1 MTTDDMISMMMFHLA
16 SSMSLM
22 EMTLVNYPQMSS
34 DITEAIDEAIAKS
47 RNVNEH
53 ALWETYKDFLNPDIN
68 PAAKSNV
75 VPIIQ

>member
-22 EMTLVNYPQMSS
+22 EMTLTNYPQMMP
-34 DITEAIDEAIAKS
+34 DISQAIDEAVAKARS
-47 RNVNEH
+47 VNEH
-53 ALWETYKDFLNPDIN
+53 ALWETYRDFMNPDID
-68 PAAKSNV
+68 PAAQSNV

>member
-1 MTTDDMISMMMFHLA
+1 MTSDDMISMMMFHLA

-22 EMTLVNYPQMSS
+22 EMTLNSHPQMVP
-34 DITEAIDEAIAKS
+34 DISQAIDEAISKS

-53 ALWETYKDFLNPDIN
+53 ALWETYRDFMNPDIN
-68 PAAKSNV
+68 PAAQSNV

>member
-22 EMTLVNYPQMSS
+22 EMTLTNYPQMMP
-34 DITEAIDEAIAKS
+34 DISQAIDEAVAKARS
-47 RNVNEH
+47 VNEH
-53 ALWETYKDFLNPDIN
+53 ALWETYRDFMDPDIN

>member
-22 EMTLVNYPQMSS
+22 EMTLTNYPQMMP
-34 DITEAIDEAIAKS
+34 DISQAIDEAVAKARS
-47 RNVNEH
+47 ANEH
-53 ALWETYKDFLNPDIN
+53 AFWETYRDFMDPDIN

>member
-1 MTTDDMISMMMFHLA
+1 MTSDDMVSMMMFHLA

-22 EMTLVNYPQMSS
+22 EMTLANHPQMIP

-53 ALWETYKDFLNPDIN
+53 ALWETYRDFLNPDIN
-68 PAAKSNV
+68 PDAKSNIV
-75 VPIIQ
+75 SIIQ

>member
-1 MTTDDMISMMMFHLA
+1 MTSDDMVSMMMFHLA

-22 EMTLVNYPQMSS
+22 EITLANHPQMVP
-34 DITEAIDEAIAKS
+34 DISQAIDEAIAKS

-53 ALWETYKDFLNPDIN
+53 ALWETYRDFMNPDIN

-75 VPIIQ
+75 VPLIQ

>member
-1 MTTDDMISMMMFHLA
+1 MTSDDMVSMMMFHIA

-22 EMTLVNYPQMSS
+22 EMTLANYPQIIP
-34 DITEAIDEAIAKS
+34 DISQAIDGAIDKS

-53 ALWETYKDFLNPDIN
+53 ALWETYKDFMDPEIN
-68 PAAKSNV
+68 PPARTNV

>member
-1 MTTDDMISMMMFHLA
+1 MTSDDMVSMMVFHLA

-22 EMTLVNYPQMSS
+22 EMTLNSYPHMMP
-34 DITEAIDEAIAKS
+34 DITQAIDEAITKS

-53 ALWETYKDFLNPDIN
+53 ALWETYKDLMNPEINPD
-68 PAAKSNV
+68 AKSNV

>member
-1 MTTDDMISMMMFHLA
+1 MTTDDMVSMMMFHLA

-22 EMTLVNYPQMSS
+22 EMTLTNYPQMMP
-34 DITEAIDEAIAKS
+34 DISQAIDEAVAKS
-47 RNVNEH
+47 RNVNEN
-53 ALWETYKDFLNPDIN
+53 ALWETYRDFMNPDIN

>member
-1 MTTDDMISMMMFHLA
+1 MTSDDMVSMMMFHIA

-22 EMTLVNYPQMSS
+22 EMTLANYPQIIP
-34 DITEAIDEAIAKS
+34 DISQAIDGAIDKS

-53 ALWETYKDFLNPDIN
+53 ALWETYKDFMDPEIN
-68 PAAKSNV
+68 PSARTNV

>member
-22 EMTLVNYPQMSS
+22 EMTLTNYPQLMP
-34 DITEAIDEAIAKS
+34 DISQAIDEAVAKARS
-47 RNVNEH
+47 VNEH
-53 ALWETYKDFLNPDIN
+53 ALWETYRDFMNPDIN

>member
-1 MTTDDMISMMMFHLA
+1 MTSDDMVSMMMFHLA

-22 EMTLVNYPQMSS
+22 EITLANHRKMVP
-34 DITEAIDEAIAKS
+34 DISQAIDEAITKS

-53 ALWETYKDFLNPDIN
+53 ALWETYRDFMNPDIN

>member
-1 MTTDDMISMMMFHLA
+1 MTSDDMISMMMFHLA

-22 EMTLVNYPQMSS
+22 EMTLNSHPQMVP
-34 DITEAIDEAIAKS
+34 DISQAIDEAIAKS

-53 ALWETYKDFLNPDIN
+53 ALWETYKDFLSPDIN

>member
-22 EMTLVNYPQMSS
+22 EMTLDNHPHMMP
-34 DITEAIDEAIAKS
+34 DIREAIDEAISKA
-47 RNVNEH
+47 RTINEH
-53 ALWETYKDFLNPDIN
+53 ALWETYRDFMNPDIN

>member
-1 MTTDDMISMMMFHLA
+1 MTSDDMVSMMMFHLA

-22 EMTLVNYPQMSS
+22 EITLANHPQMVP
-34 DITEAIDEAIAKS
+34 DISKAIDEAIAKS

-53 ALWETYKDFLNPDIN
+53 ALWETYRDFMNPDIN

-75 VPIIQ
+75 VPLIQ

>member
-22 EMTLVNYPQMSS
+22 EMTLTNYPQMMP
-34 DITEAIDEAIAKS
+34 DISQAIDEAVAKARS
-47 RNVNEH
+47 VNEH
-53 ALWETYKDFLNPDIN
+53 ALWETYRDFMNPDIN

>member
-1 MTTDDMISMMMFHLA
+1 MTTDDLISMMMFHLA

-22 EMTLVNYPQMSS
+22 EMTLTNYPQMMP
-34 DITEAIDEAIAKS
+34 DISQAIDEAVAKARS
-47 RNVNEH
+47 VNEH
-53 ALWETYKDFLNPDIN
+53 ALWETYRDFMNPDIN

>member
-22 EMTLVNYPQMSS
+22 EMTLTNYPQMMP
-34 DITEAIDEAIAKS
+34 DISQAIDEAVAKARS
-47 RNVNEH
+47 VNEH
-53 ALWETYKDFLNPDIN
+53 ALWETYRDFMNPDIN
-68 PAAKSNV
+68 PAAKAND

>member
-1 MTTDDMISMMMFHLA
+1 MTSDDMISMMMFHLA

-22 EMTLVNYPQMSS
+22 EMTLNSHPQMVP
-34 DITEAIDEAIAKS
+34 DISQAIDEAIAKS

>member
-22 EMTLVNYPQMSS
+22 EMTLTNYPQMMP
-34 DITEAIDEAIAKS
+34 DISQAIDEAVAKA

-53 ALWETYKDFLNPDIN
+53 ALWETYRDFMDPDIN
-68 PAAKSNV
+68 PAAKSYV